1 MGATN
6 ETLEGQL
13 VHDLEGLSGSFGDDG
28 FCAEVYR
35 ALTNHT
41 LSKDDEPHAYLVLS
55 WNRAAE
61 CVNEL
66 RAHEDHEPL
75 PLAGSG
81 GEGIVSEIV
90 FDELTA
96 HGWHTRPIGHD

>member
-1 MGATN
+1 VGVPN

-13 VHDLEGLSGSFGDDG
+13 VHDLEGLSGRVDDDG

-35 ALTNHT
+35 ALTNST
-41 LSKDDEPHAYLVLS
+41 LSKDGQPYSSLVLS

-66 RAHEDHEPL
+66 RAHEHLEPL

-81 GEGIVSEIV
+81 GEGVVSEV
-90 FDELTA
+90 VLGELTA
-96 HGWHTRPIGHD
+96 HGWHTRPLAQG

>member
-1 MGATN
+1 MGAAH

-13 VHDLEGLSGSFGDDG
+13 VHDLEGLSGRVDDDG

-35 ALTNHT
+35 ALTNST
-41 LSKDDEPHAYLVLS
+41 LSKDGQPYSSLMLS

-66 RAHEDHEPL
+66 RAHEHLEPL

-81 GEGIVSEIV
+81 GEGVVSEV
-90 FDELTA
+90 VLGELTA
-96 HGWHTRPIGHD
+96 HGWHTRPLAQG

>member
-1 MGATN
+1 MGAAN

-13 VHDLEGLSGSFGDDG
+13 VNDLEGLSGRFGDDR

-35 ALTNHT
+35 ALTNRT
-41 LSKDDEPHAYLVLS
+41 LSNDDQPHAYLVLS
-55 WNRAAE
+55 WNRAAD

-66 RAHEDHEPL
+66 RAREDHEPL

-81 GEGIVSEIV
+81 GEGVVSELV
-90 FDELTA
+90 LDELTA
-96 HGWHTRPIGHD
+96 NGWHTRPLGHG